1 LSSPPS
7 SAPRE
12 GEPYDVEL
20 PGFRRSVA
28 LRRAGPTL
36 IAYLDFLNDRP
47 LVRACADLL
56 AQRLAEF
63 DDVDVLVAPE
73 AGAIPLCFLVA
84 ERLDLPHVV
93 ARKRSRDYVPMAALS
108 VPVQSI
114 TALKPE
120 ILVLDADAA
129 ARLKGRRVA
138 LLDTVISTGST
149 MGAVE
154 QLAGMAGAHVT
165 RRVVAFTEGDTRS
178 GDERL
183 VSLGALPVFP
193 ASAAAAAGADASA

>member
-1 LSSPPS
+1 MS
-7 SAPRE
+7 PRE
-12 GEPYDVEL
+12 GDPHDVEL
-20 PGFRRSVA
+20 PGFRRTVA
-28 LRRAGPTL
+28 LRRAGTTL

-47 LVRACADLL
+47 LVRACADAL
-56 AQRLAEF
+56 AGELAGL

-84 ERLDLPHVV
+84 ERLDLPHVI
-93 ARKRSRDYVPMAALS
+93 ARKRSRDYMPMAALS

-120 ILVLDADAA
+120 ILVLDAESA
-129 ARLKGRRVA
+129 ARLDGRRVA

-154 QLAGMAGAHVT
+154 ALAGMAGAEVT
-165 RRVVAFTEGDTRS
+165 RHVVAFTEGDRRE
-178 GDERL
+178 DDARL

-193 ASAAAAAGADASA
+193 ATSADAGGAGAVA

>member
-1 LSSPPS
+1 MPAPT
-7 SAPRE
+7 PRE
-12 GEPYDVEL
+12 GDPYDVEL
-20 PGFRRSVA
+20 PGFRRTVA
-28 LRRAGPTL
+28 LRRAGETL

-47 LVRACADLL
+47 LVRACADAL
-56 AQRLAEF
+56 AERLAEL
-63 DDVDVLVAPE
+63 DDVELLVAPE

-93 ARKRSRDYVPMAALS
+93 ARKRSRDYMPMVALS

-120 ILVLDADAA
+120 ILVLDSGSA
-129 ARLKGRRVA
+129 ARLQGRRVA

-154 QLAGMAGAHVT
+154 ALAEMAGAQVT
-165 RRVVAFTEGDTRS
+165 RRVVAFTEGDARAE
-178 GDERL
+178 DERL
-183 VSLGALPVFP
+183 VSLAALPVFP
-193 ASAAAAAGADASA
+193 AERPAGPGADAAA

>member
-1 LSSPPS
+1 M
-7 SAPRE
+7 PRE
-12 GEPYDVEL
+12 GDPYDVEL
-20 PGFRRSVA
+20 PGFRRTVA
-28 LRRAGPTL
+28 LRRAGSTL

-47 LVRACADLL
+47 LVRACADAL
-56 AQRLAEF
+56 ADQLAEL
-63 DDVDVLVAPE
+63 DDVELLVAPE
-73 AGAIPLCFLVA
+73 AGAIPLCFLVG
-84 ERLDLPHVV
+84 ERLDIPHVI
-93 ARKRSRDYVPMAALS
+93 ARKRSRDYMPMAALS

-120 ILVLDADAA
+120 ILVLDAGSA
-129 ARLKGRRVA
+129 ARMQGRRVA

-154 QLAGMAGAHVT
+154 MLAGMAGARVT
-165 RRVVAFTEGDTRS
+165 RRVVAFTEGDDRS

-193 ASAAAAAGADASA
+193 AEPTVRAGADAAA

>member
-1 LSSPPS
+1 VT
-7 SAPRE
+7 PRE
-12 GEPYDVEL
+12 GDPFEVAL
-20 PGFRRSVA
+20 PGYRRSVA
-28 LRRAGPTL
+28 LRRAGTTL

-47 LVRACADLL
+47 LVRACADSL
-56 AQRLAEF
+56 AERLAAL
-63 DDVDVLVAPE
+63 DDVDLLVAPE

-84 ERLDLPHVV
+84 ERLDIPHVI
-93 ARKRSRDYVPMAALS
+93 ARKRSRDYMPMAALS

-129 ARLKGRRVA
+129 ARLEGRRVA

-154 QLAGMAGAHVT
+154 LLAGMAGAQVT
-165 RRVVAFTEGDTRS
+165 RRVVAFTEGDTRA

-183 VSLGALPVFP
+183 VSLGALPVFDDAP
-193 ASAAAAAGADASA
+193 AASPQPDAAA

>member
-1 LSSPPS
+1 MQDLTP
-7 SAPRE
+7 PRE
-12 GEPYDVEL
+12 GDPYEVEL
-20 PGFRRSVA
+20 PGYRRSVA
-28 LRRAGPTL
+28 LRRAGDTL

-47 LVRACADLL
+47 LVRACAD
-56 AQRLAEF
+56 RLAERLAEL
-63 DDVDVLVAPE
+63 DDVDLLVAPE
-73 AGAIPLCFLVA
+73 AGAIALCFLVA
-84 ERLDLPHVV
+84 ERLDVPHVI
-93 ARKRSRDYVPMAALS
+93 ARKRSRDYMPMAALS

-129 ARLKGRRVA
+129 ARLDGRRVA

-154 QLAGMAGAHVT
+154 RLAGMAGAQVT
-165 RRVVAFTEGDTRS
+165 RRVVAFTEGDPRTA
-178 GDERL
+178 DERL

-193 ASAAAAAGADASA
+193 ASPVAGTGAEAPA

>member
-1 LSSPPS
+1 MPERT
-7 SAPRE
+7 PRE
-12 GEPYDVEL
+12 GDRYDVEL

-28 LRRAGPTL
+28 LRRAGTTL

-47 LVRACADLL
+47 LVRACADSL
-56 AQRLAEF
+56 AERLAEL
-63 DDVDVLVAPE
+63 DDVELLVAPE

-84 ERLDLPHVV
+84 ERLDLPHVI
-93 ARKRSRDYVPMAALS
+93 ARKRSREYMPMAALS

-129 ARLKGRRVA
+129 ARLRDRRVA
-138 LLDTVISTGST
+138 LIDTVISTGST

-154 QLAGMAGAHVT
+154 LLAEMAGARVT
-165 RRVVAFTEGDTRS
+165 RRVVAFTEGDRRAD
-178 GDERL
+178 DERL
-183 VSLGALPVFP
+183 VSLGGLPVFP
-193 ASAAAAAGADASA
+193 AAPPARAGSDAAA

>member
-1 LSSPPS
+1 MSDLGS
-7 SAPRE
+7 PRE
-12 GEPYDVEL
+12 GDAYDVEL
-20 PGFRRSVA
+20 PAFRRRVG
-28 LRRAGPTL
+28 LRRAGTAL

-47 LVRACADLL
+47 LVRACADGL
-56 AQRLAEF
+56 AERLA
-63 DDVDVLVAPE
+63 DVGDVEVLVAPE

-84 ERLDLPHVV
+84 ERLDVPHVI
-93 ARKRSRDYVPMAALS
+93 ARKRSRDYMPIAALS

-120 ILVLDADAA
+120 ILVLDAESA

-154 QLAGMAGAHVT
+154 RLAEMAGAEVT
-165 RRVVAFTEGDTRS
+165 RRVVAFTEGDQRS
-178 GDERL
+178 EDTRL
-183 VSLGALPVFP
+183 VSLGALPVYPVP
-193 ASAAAAAGADASA
+193 ASPADSPA

>member
-1 LSSPPS
+1 MQDLTPR
-7 SAPRE
+7 RE
-12 GEPYDVEL
+12 GDAYDVEL

-47 LVRACADLL
+47 LVRACADGL
-56 AQRLAEF
+56 AQRLAQL
-63 DDVDVLVAPE
+63 DDVDLLVAPE

-84 ERLDLPHVV
+84 ERLDVPHVI
-93 ARKRSRDYVPMAALS
+93 ARKRSRDYMPTAALS

-120 ILVLDADAA
+120 ILVLDAEAA
-129 ARLKGRRVA
+129 ARLRGRRVA

-154 QLAGMAGAHVT
+154 RLAEMAGATVT
-165 RRVVAFTEGDTRS
+165 RRVVAFTEGDTRA
-178 GDERL
+178 DDARL

-193 ASAAAAAGADASA
+193 VVEVPPSEAGSPA